1 MKTYNNLYDKVCS
14 QENLL
19 LAYAKAR
26 KRKTLKSYVIEFEK
40 ELHQNILLLRIELI
54 TQTYK
59 PKALETFTIRDPKTR
74 KISKSDFRDRIVHHA
89 ICNVIESIFDKTFI
103 YDSYA
108 NRIGKGTLNAI
119 KRFEY
124 FQRKVTAN
132 NTREAYVLKADIK
145 KYFEN
150 VDNNILLSIL
160 KLKILDEK
168 LIRLIELILKNHK
181 TLHEGRGMPLG
192 NLTSQFFANVY
203 LNELDQYIKHE
214 LQIKYYIRYVDDFI
228 IMVDDKKLLETYKDK
243 INLFLQER
251 LSIGLHPEKT
261 KIYSMIEGVQFLGL
275 RIFPNHKLLAKRNIR
290 KCKNKILELGNQYDN
305 KEIEYDII
313 FDFIEGWTAYVKKIN
328 CYKLKNHILKPLD
341 DKFCNEISTKEYN
354 RHLKAEKSQNP

>member
-1 MKTYNNLYDKVCS
+1 MKKNYTK
-14 QENLL
+14 
-19 LAYAKAR
+19 
-26 KRKTLKSYVIEFEK
+26 
-40 ELHQNILLLRIELI
+40 NILSLHIELV
-54 TQTYK
+54 TQSYK

-74 KISKSDFRDRIVHHA
+74 KISKSDFRDRIIHHA
-89 ICNVIESIFDKTFI
+89 ICNIIEPIFDKTFI

-150 VDNNILLSIL
+150 VDNTNLLSIL
-160 KLKILDEK
+160 RSKIRDEK
-168 LIRLIELILKNHK
+168 LIRLVELILKNHK
-181 TLHEGRGMPLG
+181 TTHVGRGMPLG

-214 LQIKYYIRYVDDFI
+214 LKIKYYIRYVDDFI
-228 IMVDDKKLLETYKDK
+228 IMANDKNLLETYKDK

-251 LSIGLHPEKT
+251 LSIELHPEKT
-261 KIYSMIEGVQFLGL
+261 KMHSMIGGVQFLGL
-275 RIFPNHKLLAKRNIR
+275 RIFSNHKLLAKRNIR
-290 KCKNKILELGNQYDN
+290 KFQNKMLELCNQYDN
-305 KEIEYDII
+305 KEIEYDVIL
-313 FDFIEGWTAYVKKIN
+313 DFIEGWTAYVKKAN

-341 DKFCNEISTKEYN
+341 DKFGSEISTKEYN
-354 RHLKAEKSQNP
+354 RHLKAEKR